1 MKLPGQPDAAGS
13 PSDWLRHARSDLA
26 LARLAAAR
34 EDVLPEQA
42 CFHAQQAAEKALK
55 AVHYLK
61 GERLVFGHSAL
72 ELLNRLLPEHQELVI
87 LREPARLLDRYYI
100 PTRYPNGLPGGSPFE
115 SFQRGDLESALDMAE
130 RVVAEAIRI
139 VKAGV

>member
-1 MKLPGQPDAAGS
+1 MNQPRHEAER
-13 PSDWLRHARSDLA
+13 WLAQAVDDLEFTRWV
-26 LARLAAAR
+26 LAEGRYF
-34 EDVLPEQA
+34 DKG
-42 CFHAQQAAEKALK
+42 CFIAQQAAEKALK

>member
-55 AVHYLK
+55 AVLRHA
-61 GERLVFGHSAL
+61 GIQFPLVHDIETLATLWRTAGHPLPVELTEAAAL
-72 ELLNRLLPEHQELVI
+72 TPYAV
-87 LREPARLLDRYYI
+87 AY
-100 PTRYPNGLPGGSPFE
+100 RYPGQPDEVTASDAVE
-115 SFQRGDLESALDMAE
+115 ALDLATQAVTWAE
-130 RVVAEAIRI
+130 RVLGEEPQA
-139 VKAGV
+139 